1 VGFSAGDAFAQQARA
16 VFPREGHQ
24 PSGSVQHRNRH
35 RGKVAAPCV
44 RMGAHHNGV
53 GGGEADRGATRIRHL
68 ISKQR

>member
-24 PSGSVQHRNRH
+24 PSGSVQHRNRQ